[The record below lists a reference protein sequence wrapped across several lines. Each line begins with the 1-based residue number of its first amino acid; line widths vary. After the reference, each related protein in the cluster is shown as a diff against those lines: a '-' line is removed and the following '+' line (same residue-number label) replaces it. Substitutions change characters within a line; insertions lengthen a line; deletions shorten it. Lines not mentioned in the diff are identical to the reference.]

1 MSKENKT
8 VVNGGV
14 GFMGLLQ
21 IVFIV
26 LKLCG
31 VIGWSWW
38 LVLLPLIIE
47 FGLVALLI
55 LGLIV
60 FYIVVAVHEHN
71 KRKRYFRVR
80 HGNDEDDE

>member
-8 VVNGGV
+8 VVGGGI
-14 GFMGLLQ
+14 GFIGLLQ

-47 FGLVALLI
+47 FGLVVLLI
-55 LGLIV
+55 VGLVI
-60 FYIVVAVHEHN
+60 FYIVVAVHEHD
-71 KRKRYFRVR
+71 KQKRYFHIR

>member
-14 GFMGLLQ
+14 GFVGLLQ

-47 FGLVALLI
+47 FGLVTLFI
-55 LGLIV
+55 LGVII
-60 FYIVVAVHEHN
+60 FYIVVAVHERN
-71 KRKRYFRVR
+71 ERKRYFRNR
-80 HGNDEDDE
+80 HGNNEDDE

>member
-8 VVNGGV
+8 AVGGGV
-14 GFMGLLQ
+14 GFIGLLQ

-55 LGLIV
+55 LGLVI
-60 FYIVVAVHEHN
+60 FYIIATIHERN
-71 KRKRYFRVR
+71 S
-80 HGNDEDDE
+80 NDKY